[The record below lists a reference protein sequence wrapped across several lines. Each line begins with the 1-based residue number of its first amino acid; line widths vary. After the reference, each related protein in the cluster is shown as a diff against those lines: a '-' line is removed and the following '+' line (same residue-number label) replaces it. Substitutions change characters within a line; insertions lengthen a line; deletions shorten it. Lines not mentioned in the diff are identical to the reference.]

1 MSNLFDNL
9 SDKIQHLSSRVAK
22 DGKKY
27 IKSAVSKGEEIG
39 YKGKIKIEI
48 EKLKWELKQK
58 YNKLGIYVSEKKI
71 SKSITDF
78 SHDNEFLDI
87 VNEIN
92 KLKLFIEER
101 EGEKIKGNKINP
113 TNDKK
118 GNLKNNQIKI

>member
-27 IKSAVSKGEEIG
+27 VKSAVSKGEEIG

-58 YNKLGIYVSEKKI
+58 YNKLGIYVSDKKI

-78 SHDNEFLDI
+78 SHDNEFLYI

-92 KLKLFIEER
+92 KLKLFIKER
-101 EGEKIKGNKINP
+101 EGEKIK
-113 TNDKK
+113 
-118 GNLKNNQIKI
+118 

>member
-9 SDKIQHLSSRVAK
+9 SDKIQHLSTKVAK

-27 IKSAVSKGEEIG
+27 IKSAVSKGEKIG
-39 YKGKIKIEI
+39 YKGKIRIEI

-58 YNKLGIYVSEKKI
+58 HNKLGIYVSEKKI

-78 SHDNEFLDI
+78 SHDNEFLEI

-101 EGEKIKGNKINP
+101 ESEKVKVNKI
-113 TNDKK
+113 TK
-118 GNLKNNQIKI
+118 

>member
-9 SDKIQHLSSRVAK
+9 SDKIQHLSSMVAK

-39 YKGKIKIEI
+39 YKGKIQNEI

-58 YNKLGIYVSEKKI
+58 YNKLGIYVSDKKI

-92 KLKLFIEER
+92 KLKLFIKER
-101 EGEKIKGNKINP
+101 EGEKIKEKKI
-113 TNDKK
+113 K
-118 GNLKNNQIKI
+118 

>member
-9 SDKIQHLSSRVAK
+9 SDKIQHLSSRVTK

-39 YKGKIKIEI
+39 YKGKIQIEI

-58 YNKLGIYVSEKKI
+58 YNKLGIYVSEKKF

-78 SHDNEFLDI
+78 SHDNEFLYI

-101 EGEKIKGNKINP
+101 EGEKIKGNKI
-113 TNDKK
+113 K
-118 GNLKNNQIKI
+118 

>member
-9 SDKIQHLSSRVAK
+9 SDKIQHLSNRVAK

-27 IKSAVSKGEEIG
+27 IKSAVSKGEKIG
-39 YKGKIKIEI
+39 YKGKIQIEI

-78 SHDNEFLDI
+78 SYDNEFLDI

-101 EGEKIKGNKINP
+101 EGEKITGNKI
-113 TNDKK
+113 K
-118 GNLKNNQIKI
+118 

>member
-9 SDKIQHLSSRVAK
+9 SDKIQRLSSRVAK

-27 IKSAVSKGEEIG
+27 IKSAVSKGGEIG

-58 YNKLGIYVSEKKI
+58 NYKLGIYVSEKKI

-101 EGEKIKGNKINP
+101 EGGKIKENK
-113 TNDKK
+113 KK
-118 GNLKNNQIKI
+118 

>member
-27 IKSAVSKGEEIG
+27 IKSAISKGEEIG

-58 YNKLGIYVSEKKI
+58 YNKLGIYVSDKKI

-78 SHDNEFLDI
+78 SHDNEFLYI

-101 EGEKIKGNKINP
+101 EGERIK
-113 TNDKK
+113 
-118 GNLKNNQIKI
+118 